1 MNLWHDIRYGARML
15 RKSPGF
21 TATAVLTLG
30 LGIGTTTAVYSVS
43 DALLWKPV
51 PLPHLETLVAVQQ
64 RVPGEQNSWDSLTAA
79 DLDDI
84 RHDITSLESLA
95 AYQQGMANIVGEGG
109 EPERVMQGL
118 VAANFFDV
126 LAVQPAM
133 GRAFQSGEDQPGRE
147 REVIFSD
154 KLWRNKFGA
163 DPAIVG
169 KTIRLDDQNHLVI
182 GIMPASFDFPLAVEL
197 WTPLALTPAQR
208 PSRTNQTLSTVARLK
223 PGRGI
228 EQTAGEL
235 ASIGTRLQ
243 KSYPDSNKGRSF
255 MVWPLHR
262 IMVDSETEQYLK
274 MLLGSVVFV
283 LLIACVNVANLQFAR
298 ATGRLREV
306 AVRTALGAGRV
317 RVIVQL
323 VTESVLLSLT
333 GAIFGLIVAK
343 VGIAL
348 IRNNMPPEIQR
359 YILGWQNMQLDNRA
373 LLFTLVAAVAAGI
386 IAGLA
391 PAWQCSRPNL
401 TDTLKEGGRGSS
413 VGGAKHR
420 LRGILV
426 ATEIALAVVLLVGAG
441 LMVRG
446 FQSML
451 VAGER
456 MEPASLLSLR
466 LALTESKY
474 KEPHQIYQFYRA
486 VLDRVSALPGVRS
499 AALVTAMP
507 YADHSSG
514 RGFTIEGRPVA
525 QGDLPTGM
533 YQVVSPSYFR
543 TVHVPLRAGR
553 LIGESDS
560 ADAPKVALVSEG
572 MVRRWWK
579 NESPLG
585 KHIRIGGVNSKN
597 PWLTIVGVVGDMVH
611 DPYDREP
618 RRTIYLP
625 FQQAPSLWMDVGVRT
640 AGNPMLL
647 GPAVTAA
654 IRSVDREQPVT
665 DMMTVEKAIH
675 NRAIG
680 LNYMAWMMGIFG
692 ATALVLS
699 AIGVYGVMAY
709 LVSEQTHEIGIRV
722 ALGAPRQSVMGMV
735 FRRGMV
741 TIAAGLAIG
750 LPLAYAFARLMASLI
765 FGVSSTDVASFV
777 GIPAALVAAAALAI
791 YVPARRAMKIDPIV
805 ALRYE

>member
-1 MNLWHDIRYGARML
+1 MNLWHDVRYGARML

-21 TATAVLTLG
+21 TITAVLTLG
-30 LGIGTTTAVYSVS
+30 LGIGATTAVYSVS
-43 DALLWKPV
+43 DALLWKPI
-51 PLPHLETLVAVQQ
+51 PLPRLETLVAVQQ
-64 RVPGEQNSWDSLTAA
+64 RVPGEPNNWESITPA

-84 RHDITSLESLA
+84 RHDITSVESIA
-95 AYQQGMANIVGEGG
+95 ATQQGMANIVGEGG
-109 EPERVMQGL
+109 EPERAMQSL

-126 LAVQPAM
+126 MGVQPAM
-133 GRAFQSGEDQPGRE
+133 GRSFQAGEDQPGRE

-163 DPAIVG
+163 DAAIIG
-169 KTIRLDDQNHLVI
+169 KNIRLDDENYQVI
-182 GIMPASFDFPLAVEL
+182 GVMPASFDYPIASEL
-197 WTPLALTPAQR
+197 WTPLALTPAVR
-208 PSRTNQTLSTVARLK
+208 ASRGNQSLSTVARLK
-223 PGRGI
+223 PGRSI
-228 EQTAGEL
+228 EQVSQEL
-235 ASIGTRLQ
+235 TGISARLRT
-243 KSYPDSNKGRSF
+243 SYPDTNKNRSF

-262 IMVDSETEQYLK
+262 TMVDSETEQYIK

-306 AVRTALGAGRV
+306 AVRTALGAGRS
-317 RVIVQL
+317 RVIAQL

-333 GAIFGLIVAK
+333 GALFGLAIAK
-343 VGIAL
+343 WGIAMV
-348 IRNNMPPEIQR
+348 RNNMPPEIQR
-359 YILGWQNMQLDNRA
+359 YIVGWQNMQLDSRA
-373 LLFTLVAAVAAGI
+373 LVFTLLAAVAAGI

-426 ATEIALAVVLLVGAG
+426 ATEIALAVILLVGAG

-446 FQSML
+446 FRSMI

-456 MEPASLLSLR
+456 MEPSTILSMR
-466 LALTESKY
+466 LALTSTKY
-474 KEPHQIYQFYRA
+474 KEPHEMYSFYRA
-486 VLDRVSALPGVRS
+486 VLDRINTLPGVRS
-499 AALVTAMP
+499 AALVTSMP
-507 YADHSSG
+507 YMGHSSG
-514 RGFTIEGRPVA
+514 RAFTIEGRPVE
-525 QGDLPTGM
+525 QGDLPSAM
-533 YQVVSPSYFR
+533 YQVASPSYFS
-543 TVHVPLRAGR
+543 TVRVPLRAGR
-553 LIGESDS
+553 LLGESDGP
-560 ADAPKVALVSEG
+560 DAPKVALVSEG
-572 MVRRWWK
+572 MAKRWWK

-585 KHIRIGGVNSKN
+585 KRIRVGGLKSTG

-618 RRTIYLP
+618 RRTMYLP
-625 FQQAPSLWMDVGVRT
+625 FQQAPQLWLDVGVR
-640 AGNPMLL
+640 AAIDPMRL

-654 IRSVDREQPVT
+654 IRSVDREQPIT
-665 DMMTVEKAIH
+665 DMMTMQKAIH

-692 ATALVLS
+692 VVALVLS

-709 LVSEQTHEIGIRV
+709 LVSEQTHEIGIRM
-722 ALGAPRQSVMGMV
+722 ALGAPRESVLKMV

-741 TIAAGLAIG
+741 TIVVGLAVG
-750 LPLAYAFARLMASLI
+750 LPLAYAFSRLMSSLI
-765 FGVSSTDVASFV
+765 FGVSGTDVASFV

-791 YVPARRAMKIDPIV
+791 YVPARRAMKIDPII

>member
-1 MNLWHDIRYGARML
+1 
-15 RKSPGF
+15 
-21 TATAVLTLG
+21 
-30 LGIGTTTAVYSVS
+30 
-43 DALLWKPV
+43 
-51 PLPHLETLVAVQQ
+51 
-64 RVPGEQNSWDSLTAA
+64 
-79 DLDDI
+79 
-84 RHDITSLESLA
+84 
-95 AYQQGMANIVGEGG
+95 
-109 EPERVMQGL
+109 
-118 VAANFFDV
+118 
-126 LAVQPAM
+126 
-133 GRAFQSGEDQPGRE
+133 
-147 REVIFSD
+147 
-154 KLWRNKFGA
+154 
-163 DPAIVG
+163 
-169 KTIRLDDQNHLVI
+169 
-182 GIMPASFDFPLAVEL
+182 
-197 WTPLALTPAQR
+197 
-208 PSRTNQTLSTVARLK
+208 
-223 PGRGI
+223 
-228 EQTAGEL
+228 
-235 ASIGTRLQ
+235 
-243 KSYPDSNKGRSF
+243 
-255 MVWPLHR
+255 
-262 IMVDSETEQYLK
+262 
-274 MLLGSVVFV
+274 
-283 LLIACVNVANLQFAR
+283 
-298 ATGRLREV
+298 
-306 AVRTALGAGRV
+306 
-317 RVIVQL
+317 
-323 VTESVLLSLT
+323 
-333 GAIFGLIVAK
+333 
-343 VGIAL
+343 
-348 IRNNMPPEIQR
+348 
-359 YILGWQNMQLDNRA
+359 
-373 LLFTLVAAVAAGI
+373 
-386 IAGLA
+386 
-391 PAWQCSRPNL
+391 
-401 TDTLKEGGRGSS
+401 
-413 VGGAKHR
+413 
-420 LRGILV
+420 
-426 ATEIALAVVLLVGAG
+426 
-441 LMVRG
+441 
-446 FQSML
+446 
-451 VAGER
+451 
-456 MEPASLLSLR
+456 
-466 LALTESKY
+466 
-474 KEPHQIYQFYRA
+474 
-486 VLDRVSALPGVRS
+486 
-499 AALVTAMP
+499 
-507 YADHSSG
+507 
-514 RGFTIEGRPVA
+514 
-525 QGDLPTGM
+525 M

-611 DPYDREP
+611 NPYDREP

-791 YVPARRAMKIDPIV
+791 YVPARRAMKIDPIRSAMPV
-805 ALRYE
+805 RHTNSATSPYRAPQRLLARGTAKTIGLLPSRASTDPQAGRFGMVLVQQMPMQPASADCQP

>member
-51 PLPHLETLVAVQQ
+51 PLPHLETLVAIQQ
-64 RVPGEQNSWDSLTAA
+64 RVPGEPNNWENLTPA

-84 RHDITSLESLA
+84 RHDTTSLEGLA
-95 AYQQGMANIVGEGG
+95 TYQQGMANIVGEGG

-118 VAANFFDV
+118 VAANFFEV
-126 LAVQPAM
+126 LGVQPAM
-133 GRAFQSGEDQPGRE
+133 GRAFQAGEDQPGRE

-169 KTIRLDDQNHLVI
+169 KTIRLDDQNHLVT
-182 GIMPASFDFPLAVEL
+182 GIMPPSFDFPLAVEL
-197 WTPLALTPAQR
+197 WTPLALTSAQR

-223 PGRGI
+223 PGRSI
-228 EQTAGEL
+228 EQAGGEL

-243 KSYPDSNKGRSF
+243 KSYPDSNKGRNF

-262 IMVDSETEQYLK
+262 MMVDSETEQYLK
-274 MLLGSVVFV
+274 MLLGSVLFV

-333 GAIFGLIVAK
+333 GAIFGLIVAR

-359 YILGWQNMQLDNRA
+359 FILGWQNMQLDNRA

-413 VGGAKHR
+413 VGGGKHR

-456 MEPASLLSLR
+456 MEPATLLSLR

-499 AALVTAMP
+499 AAVVTAMP

-514 RGFTIEGRPVA
+514 RAFTIEGRPVA

-533 YQVVSPSYFR
+533 YQVASPSYFR
-543 TVHVPLRAGR
+543 TVHVSLRAGR
-553 LIGESDS
+553 LIEESDS
-560 ADAPKVALVSEG
+560 AEAPKVALVSEG

-585 KHIRIGGVNSKN
+585 KHIRIGGANSKN

-699 AIGVYGVMAY
+699 AIGVYGVMAF
-709 LVSEQTHEIGIRV
+709 LVSEQTHEIGIRM
-722 ALGAPRQSVMGMV
+722 ALGAPRQSVMSMV

-741 TIAAGLAIG
+741 TIAAGLVVG